1 VEARHHLL
9 THHVLARSVTLFQ
22 IAIAVG
28 AISVLTR
35 RRAFWFVSLA
45 FGLLGLVFLAQS
57 LLASGGH

>member
-1 VEARHHLL
+1 M
-9 THHVLARSVTLFQ
+9 FQ

-45 FGLLGLVFLAQS
+45 FGAAGILFVAQS
-57 LLASGGH
+57 FVSISTR